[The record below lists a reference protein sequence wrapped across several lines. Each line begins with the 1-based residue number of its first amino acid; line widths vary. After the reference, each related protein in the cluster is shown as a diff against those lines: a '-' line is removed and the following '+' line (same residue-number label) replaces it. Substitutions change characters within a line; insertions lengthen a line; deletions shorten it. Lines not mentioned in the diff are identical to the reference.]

1 MWVDMTLIAVTSL
14 SDVPLPPGHDLLGPV
29 SPVDRLTAKSP
40 KHATFVDPKKDL
52 KRVRS
57 VGFEGAD
64 IVEFEPTI
72 FTTTVTSGGVPNY
85 MEEGYLDPD
94 ERATILGN
102 AGCEASSFET
112 VEAELNLI
120 IAHRKESN
128 EMDVQCIYGLG
139 EYGAEDD
146 IHLSAYD
153 DDASDDNDDDDG
165 GPSPFHCTYFA
176 TTADTTHEWKQTLD
190 IIARTDGM
198 EEGGV
203 WHNPFRPSPE
213 HADRCPS
220 TKDDTWM
227 DSDALTACSS
237 VSTACEENYSDL
249 DLSST
254 DVGDVSVLMYRKDVP
269 FAAHKLVTRRKPR
282 QELSDEQRKELVE
295 AFDMF
300 DTNKSG
306 SVDYYELKVRTWTAA
321 HTSTYRGSTYQVM
334 MRALGFDVKK
344 QEVVKMVE
352 EVDVHRSGRVH
363 LDDFMEIST
372 LLSMEKAWE
381 PHSHSACF
389 AVRRKI
395 TSRDPDEEIIK
406 AFTLFDDDQTGEIT
420 LKVMTDVRRTA
431 GASVE
436 IHIMQPIVTHG
447 GMLQAM
453 IDEFDSNQDGVI
465 SQDEFL
471 AIMKQ
476 SSMY

>member
-1 MWVDMTLIAVTSL
+1 
-14 SDVPLPPGHDLLGPV
+14 
-29 SPVDRLTAKSP
+29 
-40 KHATFVDPKKDL
+40 
-52 KRVRS
+52 
-57 VGFEGAD
+57 
-64 IVEFEPTI
+64 
-72 FTTTVTSGGVPNY
+72 
-85 MEEGYLDPD
+85 
-94 ERATILGN
+94 
-102 AGCEASSFET
+102 
-112 VEAELNLI
+112 
-120 IAHRKESN
+120 
-128 EMDVQCIYGLG
+128 
-139 EYGAEDD
+139 
-146 IHLSAYD
+146 
-153 DDASDDNDDDDG
+153 
-165 GPSPFHCTYFA
+165 
-176 TTADTTHEWKQTLD
+176 
-190 IIARTDGM
+190 
-198 EEGGV
+198 
-203 WHNPFRPSPE
+203 
-213 HADRCPS
+213 
-220 TKDDTWM
+220 
-227 DSDALTACSS
+227 
-237 VSTACEENYSDL
+237 
-249 DLSST
+249 
-254 DVGDVSVLMYRKDVP
+254 MYRKDVP

-406 AFTLFDDDQTGEIT
+406 VRTAFTLFDDDQTGEIT
-420 LKVMTDVRRTA
+420 LKVMTDNMRRIAKEMGESLTDD
-431 GASVE
+431 E
-436 IHIMQPIVTHG
+436 
-447 GMLQAM
+447 LQAM

>member
-1 MWVDMTLIAVTSL
+1 MPDSLNNPFLQVWVTQPIRRLPRSAWIHHLRVAAYRYRVHMTLIAVTSL

-72 FTTTVTSGGVPNY
+72 FTTTVTSGGVPVGLSNMERRRIRRRLDSFELERKDERVCRQNY

-153 DDASDDNDDDDG
+153 DDASDDDDDDG

-254 DVGDVSVLMYRKDVP
+254 DVGDVSVL
-269 FAAHKLVTRRKPR
+269 
-282 QELSDEQRKELVE
+282 
-295 AFDMF
+295 
-300 DTNKSG
+300 
-306 SVDYYELKVRTWTAA
+306 
-321 HTSTYRGSTYQVM
+321 
-334 MRALGFDVKK
+334 
-344 QEVVKMVE
+344 
-352 EVDVHRSGRVH
+352 
-363 LDDFMEIST
+363 
-372 LLSMEKAWE
+372 
-381 PHSHSACF
+381 
-389 AVRRKI
+389 
-395 TSRDPDEEIIK
+395 
-406 AFTLFDDDQTGEIT
+406 
-420 LKVMTDVRRTA
+420 
-431 GASVE
+431 
-436 IHIMQPIVTHG
+436 
-447 GMLQAM
+447 
-453 IDEFDSNQDGVI
+453 
-465 SQDEFL
+465 
-471 AIMKQ
+471 
-476 SSMY
+476 

>member
-1 MWVDMTLIAVTSL
+1 MS
-14 SDVPLPPGHDLLGPV
+14 
-29 SPVDRLTAKSP
+29 R
-40 KHATFVDPKKDL
+40 
-52 KRVRS
+52 RVCRQ
-57 VGFEGAD
+57 
-64 IVEFEPTI
+64 
-72 FTTTVTSGGVPNY
+72 NY

-128 EMDVQCIYGLG
+128 EMDVQCVYGLG

-153 DDASDDNDDDDG
+153 DDASDDDDDG

-254 DVGDVSVLMYRKDVP
+254 DLGDVSVLSMYRKDVP

-321 HTSTYRGSTYQVM
+321 HTSTYRGSTCQVM

-406 AFTLFDDDQTGEIT
+406 
-420 LKVMTDVRRTA
+420 VRTVDRCR
-431 GASVE
+431 ASVE